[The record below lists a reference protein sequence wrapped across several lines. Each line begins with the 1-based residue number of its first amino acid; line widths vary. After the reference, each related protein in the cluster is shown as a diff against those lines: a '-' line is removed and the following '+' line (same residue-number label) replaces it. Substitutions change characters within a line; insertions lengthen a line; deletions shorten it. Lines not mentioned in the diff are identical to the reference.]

1 MVRRFLQADSLIDS
15 KRNFGMNRYMY
26 VDGNPMKYRDN
37 LGKNPVGN
45 LLSDM
50 FKKIFQPINI
60 DLNKFWKSATNMND
74 VNRLISG
81 DVSLKGINRKKSNN
95 MRNYLTIG
103 LAVNGLEGAFW
114 GYLISIS
121 QEKF

>member
-1 MVRRFLQADSLIDS
+1 
-15 KRNFGMNRYMY
+15 MNRYMY